1 MTETNKPFLIRDAR
15 DGERDALRDLTL
27 AAYEQ
32 YAQIMVPSAWRGLR
46 QAISNALA
54 ITVPVERIV
63 AEADGL
69 LIGSVM
75 LFPAAVSAY
84 KGLTATEATAP
95 ELRLLAVAATARGL
109 GVGRALVETCS
120 QRARNAGATVLS
132 LHTSDSMRTA
142 TALYERMGFE
152 RYPAE
157 DFHPDGTEL
166 IMAYRLRL

>member
-1 MTETNKPFLIRDAR
+1 MTEANKLFLIRDAR
-15 DGERDALRDLTL
+15 DDERDALRDLTL
-27 AAYEQ
+27 DAYEQ
-32 YAQIMVPSAWRGLR
+32 YAQIMAPSAWRGLR

-54 ITVPVERIV
+54 TTVPAERIV
-63 AEADGL
+63 AELDGT

-84 KGLTATEATAP
+84 KGITTTEATAP

-109 GVGRALVETCS
+109 GIGRALVETCS

-142 TALYERMGFE
+142 KALYERMGFE